1 LPLYGKELLLAKQK
15 ATLCWLITL
24 VSLITT
30 LIIAGCSGGSA
41 GSSAFGPLGT
51 GSTTGATTGTGSTG
65 TGTGTT
71 GGSGSTSGSTGA
83 STGSGT
89 TTGTTGSG
97 TTTGSS
103 GSGTAT
109 GSTTGGTGTT
119 TGTTSGGTTTGG
131 GTGSTPPPAGPGPVI
146 VVLEENHDYSSVIG
160 NSAMP
165 YLNGLAQQYG
175 LATQYYANTHPS
187 IGNYFELTAGQ
198 IITNDDGYGAEVADD
213 NIARHLIGAGK
224 TWKEYSENIP
234 SVGYIGGDASGYT
247 QHHNPFSYFS
257 DVRGSNAQ
265 RQNLVSV
272 NQFTSDFSNGQLPN
286 FSFVVPSNDN
296 NAHDGTLSQ
305 ADSWLKQK
313 IDPVLA
319 TPQFKQN
326 GLLII
331 VFDEA
336 ETDNSHGGG
345 RVAMIMVGPRVK
357 QGYKSTTFYQHQ
369 DLLKM
374 IATYIGIDGN
384 IGDAAGASDMSEFF
398 NQ

>member
-1 LPLYGKELLLAKQK
+1 MAKQK

-24 VSLITT
+24 VSLITA

-41 GSSAFGPLGT
+41 GTSALGPLGT
-51 GSTTGATTGTGSTG
+51 GSTTGATSGAGSTG

-89 TTGTTGSG
+89 TTGTSGSG

-103 GSGTAT
+103 GSGTTT
-109 GSTTGGTGTT
+109 GSTSGGTGTT

-187 IGNYFELTAGQ
+187 INNYFEITAGNDQ
-198 IITNDDGYGAEVADD
+198 IAQGSDPDAFAGPTSVD
-213 NIARHLIGAGK
+213 NIAKHLISAGK

-234 SVGYIGGDASGYT
+234 SVGYTGGDAPGYT

-257 DVRGSNAQ
+257 DVRASNAQ
-265 RQNLVSV
+265 LQNLVSV
-272 NQFTSDFSNGQLPN
+272 DQFTSDFSNGQLPT

-345 RVAMIMVGPRVK
+345 RVAMVMVGPRVK